1 MITELNKQEI
11 YTFLQK
17 KLDFNTLYALAEVGK
32 EMTAAGY
39 GCRRYGFARM
49 KNLMKELNE
58 FIRMEDYEYEGHS
71 NTNVIL
77 MEWKKKESVVSV
89 NRVWASTSAEMAELE
104 NEMGAGLLNINRK
117 KQSKSTKEKKSQ
129 SKLANENRQNRQA
142 MKKVK
147 KSDEEVKPMEA
158 ETQIVYEKGRVGEFM
173 RLAYLPPKI
182 IELLK
187 RKGLRNPER
196 VLASAYQ
203 HALLH
208 DFLQVE
214 QEAIIF
220 PVKCGEEE
228 LVAILKKNDKTNGRQ
243 WYLSY
248 VGPQKEIAAEEE
260 KEDDLNIPPGKS
272 LEQFADL
279 GSWQDFLKN
288 LASLA
293 LPEEWD
299 SDVKQH
305 GSYYVLK
312 KYIQYTFYR
321 LLQEEKICISEDE
334 KFAAF
339 NTGLVNHHYDDIY
352 ACFVPNPQK
361 GKEYWKFE
369 TFAMAGIRGKDGYG
383 KLLTNYFNPLP
394 QVPSYVGNK
403 EDLIYD
409 LDKELLTDYEHII
422 VDNLRRLPKGYLL
435 EGCYGDTQ
443 ASRLIRNLDG
453 KNKDEEAKRQ
463 AYAELSKYI
472 ASHDKIFRR
481 LRSRM
486 EDAIEIALKR
496 VRWNFRTAIPCYFPK
511 GNCMSLMLPLCLED
525 DSKTD
530 AALVVQKNPSGSY
543 QGQTVL
549 RLEQAYLD
557 ARLICRPNM
566 DWLNNEI

>member
-117 KQSKSTKEKKSQ
+117 KQSESTKEKKSQ

-208 DFLQVE
+208 DFLQV
-214 QEAIIF
+214 
-220 PVKCGEEE
+220 
-228 LVAILKKNDKTNGRQ
+228 
-243 WYLSY
+243 
-248 VGPQKEIAAEEE
+248 
-260 KEDDLNIPPGKS
+260 
-272 LEQFADL
+272 
-279 GSWQDFLKN
+279 
-288 LASLA
+288 
-293 LPEEWD
+293 
-299 SDVKQH
+299 
-305 GSYYVLK
+305 
-312 KYIQYTFYR
+312 
-321 LLQEEKICISEDE
+321 
-334 KFAAF
+334 
-339 NTGLVNHHYDDIY
+339 
-352 ACFVPNPQK
+352 
-361 GKEYWKFE
+361 
-369 TFAMAGIRGKDGYG
+369 
-383 KLLTNYFNPLP
+383 
-394 QVPSYVGNK
+394 
-403 EDLIYD
+403 
-409 LDKELLTDYEHII
+409 
-422 VDNLRRLPKGYLL
+422 
-435 EGCYGDTQ
+435 
-443 ASRLIRNLDG
+443 
-453 KNKDEEAKRQ
+453 
-463 AYAELSKYI
+463 
-472 ASHDKIFRR
+472 
-481 LRSRM
+481 
-486 EDAIEIALKR
+486 
-496 VRWNFRTAIPCYFPK
+496 
-511 GNCMSLMLPLCLED
+511 
-525 DSKTD
+525 
-530 AALVVQKNPSGSY
+530 
-543 QGQTVL
+543 
-549 RLEQAYLD
+549 
-557 ARLICRPNM
+557 
-566 DWLNNEI
+566 